1 MKTRAYRVALTVLAL
16 LAATL
21 TFAAVPR
28 VRAADPVKIVMYGAS
43 SGDTETKSLNEIVKK
58 WNDSNPDV
66 QVDLQF
72 VVDYDTTLAKA
83 LASST
88 PPDIFYVDSFKFLDL
103 VNAGA
108 LAPVGDK
115 LTKTDDLIPALKD
128 VFSTGGKFYCPPK
141 DYSTLALQVNTE
153 MLDKAGVK
161 PPTTWDELLAATK
174 TLSTKD
180 VPGLIVPT
188 DSARWLAML
197 YQAGGS
203 VTDEAGTKMTINSP
217 EALTALKFYKSLY
230 DAGARQAADVGAGWP
245 GEAFSKGKAAMIF
258 EGNWVL
264 GFMKDNAPN
273 IKYQSVELPAGPK
286 GKASMVFTVCY
297 GVSAKSKNIDATTK
311 FLDYLVGPDA
321 MAKFTNDLGVLPSRV
336 SIREN
341 YLKTY
346 PEREV
351 YIKSAEYAH
360 RWGFVPGFS
369 AVTDKINEQIGLV
382 FKGDQ
387 TPEDALK
394 EIEKV
399 GNEVLTKNA
408 AKK

>member
-1 MKTRAYRVALTVLAL
+1 LVVFAAL
-16 LAATL
+16 LVSVTGISR
-21 TFAAVPR
+21 T
-28 VRAADPVKIVMYGAS
+28 RAADPVKIVLYGAS
-43 SGDTETKSLNEIVKK
+43 SGDAETKSLKAIVDK
-58 WNDSNPDV
+58 WNTDNKDI

-72 VVDYDTTLAKA
+72 VVDYDVTLAKA
-83 LASST
+83 LASNT

-108 LAPVGDK
+108 IAPVGDK
-115 LTKTDDLIPALKD
+115 LTNVADFIPAMKD
-128 VFSTGGKFYCPPK
+128 VFTTGGKFYCPPK
-141 DYSTLALQVNTE
+141 DFSTLALQVNTD
-153 MLDKAGVK
+153 MLAAAGVK

-174 TLSTKD
+174 KLSTTD
-180 VPGLIVPT
+180 VAGLIVPT
-188 DSARWLAML
+188 DPARWLAML

-203 VTDEAGTKMTINSP
+203 VTSDDFSKMTINSP

-245 GEAFSKGKAAMIF
+245 GEAFAKGKAAMVF
-258 EGNWVL
+258 EGNWIL
-264 GFMKDNAPN
+264 GFLKDQAPTL
-273 IKYQSVELPAGPK
+273 KYQSVELPAGPK
-286 GKASMVFTVCY
+286 GKATMVFTVCY
-297 GVSAKSKNIDATTK
+297 GVSAKSAHPDETVK

-321 MAKFTNDLGVLPSRV
+321 MTKFTTDLGVLPSRMSV
-336 SIREN
+336 RDA
-341 YLKTY
+341 YLKAY
-346 PEREV
+346 PANEV
-351 YIKSAEYAH
+351 YLTAANYAK

-369 AVTDKINEQIGLV
+369 AVTDKISEQIGAV

-399 GNEVLTKNA
+399 GTEVLAKA